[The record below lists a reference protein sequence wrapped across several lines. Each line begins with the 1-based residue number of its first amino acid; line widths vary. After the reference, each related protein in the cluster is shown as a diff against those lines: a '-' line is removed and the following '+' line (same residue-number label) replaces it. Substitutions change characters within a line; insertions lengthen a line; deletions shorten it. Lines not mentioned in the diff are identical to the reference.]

1 MLILS
6 ASQLALQQR
15 LPKMIAVSTQNVNFI
30 IVSKKLSLIAVK
42 LYYEILVSLSSSK
55 KSVAKTEH
63 LR

>member
-30 IVSKKLSLIAVK
+30 IVSKKTQSHRC
-42 LYYEILVSLSSSK
+42 
-55 KSVAKTEH
+55 KTL
-63 LR
+63 LRNPCFSQQF